1 MNRSFLKEEGF
12 IRAKNQK
19 RDGHKA
25 PLPSPSIF
33 PPVLKAVLFLENV
46 CNLAHLT
53 NNMFLSIMIKNRID
67 RIKKNVFRNV
77 VRNIYVSKYKVI
89 IQKSLNIILSTSA
102 DA

>member
-1 MNRSFLKEEGF
+1 MNRSFSKEEGF

-77 VRNIYVSKYKVI
+77 VRNIYKYKVLT
-89 IQKSLNIILSTSA
+89 QKSLNIILSTSA